1 MYNILGLNFGHD
13 GAAAIVR
20 DGRLVCAI
28 GNERISRKKKA
39 IGVTREMIDY
49 VLGAAGLTLDD
60 IDYVA
65 FASFRY
71 RPDSVVTVLDPQGV
85 EVTSDDRMRQ
95 LRARLTIKQQTIESS
110 VEIDGKRFKSVF
122 VHHHMAHAASAYYTS
137 AFDRAACFTMD
148 ASHFPAED
156 CSLFAYGEGNQLH
169 YHSCPG
175 LMIGN
180 AYCEFTQKLG
190 IGSGLTKA
198 GTTMALASFGQPLP
212 LAVKRWRHYG
222 QPCYARQ
229 GLQPSDN
236 VFINRMWSDLSG
248 LPPHASL
255 PPEQSDSQA
264 AMDIAASLEYIFEQ
278 TIVQHANAL
287 HAITRAYNG
296 DNLCLAGG
304 SFLNS
309 NANMRVK
316 RESPFARVH
325 LFPGCGDD
333 GTAVGAALYLAHHV
347 LGAPRVNYAP
357 REYMYTGRSY
367 AITEPDGEQ
376 YDPRAVAQALSE
388 GQIVAFFHGG
398 SEFGPR
404 ALGHRSLFA
413 DPRHPQMKDI
423 LNRRIKHREWFRPFA
438 PIVLEEKTA
447 EWFDIDFASKLMLFI
462 APIREPERL
471 PAVAHVDG
479 SARLQTMARD
489 DNPRVHELISHFE
502 AITGVPVILNT
513 SLNDNGEPLVE
524 APEDALRFFR
534 AHDVDMLV
542 LEDRVFRRHAS
553 ASLGIPQTLAAA
565 GRADARG

>member
-1 MYNILGLNFGHD
+1 VYNILGLNFGHD

-28 GNERISRKKKA
+28 ANERLSRTKKA
-39 IGVTREMIDY
+39 IGVTAEMIDY

-60 IDYVA
+60 IDGVA

-71 RPDSVVTVLDPQGV
+71 RPDSFVKVLDPQGV

-95 LRARLTIKQQTIESS
+95 LRARLTVKQQTIELS
-110 VEIDGKRFKSVF
+110 VDIEGRRFKAVF
-122 VHHHMAHAASAYYTS
+122 VQHHLAHAASAYYTS
-137 AFDRAACFTMD
+137 PFDRAACFTMD
-148 ASHFPAED
+148 ASHFPPED

-180 AYCEFTQKLG
+180 AYSEFTEKLG
-190 IGSGLTKA
+190 LGSGLTKA

-212 LAVKRWRHYG
+212 LAVERWQYYG
-222 QPCYARQ
+222 QSCYARR
-229 GLQPSDN
+229 GVQPSDK
-236 VFINRMWSDLSG
+236 VFINLMWSELSG
-248 LPPHASL
+248 LPPHAVF

-264 AMDIAASLEYIFEQ
+264 AMDIAASLEYIFEE
-278 TIVQHANAL
+278 TIVRHANAL
-287 HAITRAYNG
+287 HASTRAYHG
-296 DNLCLAGG
+296 DNLCLSGG

-309 NANMRVK
+309 NANMRVR
-316 RESPFARVH
+316 RESPFARLH

-347 LGAPRVNYAP
+347 LGAPRVNYEP

-367 AITEPDGEQ
+367 AFTGPGGEP
-376 YDPRAVAQALSE
+376 YDSRIVAQALSE

-404 ALGHRSLFA
+404 ALGHRSLLA

-438 PIVLEEKTA
+438 PIVLEEKA
-447 EWFDIDFASKLMLFI
+447 ADWFDVDFASKLMLFI

-479 SARLQTMARD
+479 SARLQTMTRD
-489 DNPRVHELISHFE
+489 DNPRVHELISNFE

-534 AHDVDMLV
+534 THDVDMLV
-542 LEDRVFRRHAS
+542 LDDHMFRRHAS
-553 ASLGIPQTLAAA
+553 AVMPAAVGHSA
-565 GRADARG
+565 TAP